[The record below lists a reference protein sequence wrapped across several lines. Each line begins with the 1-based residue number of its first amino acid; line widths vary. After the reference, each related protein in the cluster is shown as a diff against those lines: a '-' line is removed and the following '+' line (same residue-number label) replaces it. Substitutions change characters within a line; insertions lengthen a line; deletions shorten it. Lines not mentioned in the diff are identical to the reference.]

1 LGPVFSSQLWKY
13 HVFLSFRGEDTRKT
27 FVDHLYTTLVQQG
40 IFTYKDDET
49 LPQGESIGPSLVTAI
64 EESQIAIIIFS
75 KNYADS
81 SWCLDELVHIMKCKD
96 TRDQIVMPIFYD
108 VDPSEVRKQKGKYG
122 EAFAK
127 HELEKNTKVESWR
140 KALVDASNLSGWEPK
155 HIANGHESKCIE
167 TVVYT
172 ISHRLRPIST
182 SSVDDKLVGVEA
194 RMQDLISNLQIGFG
208 GKRMIGI
215 WGVGGGGKTTL
226 ASCIYD
232 KISSK
237 FDGCCFL
244 KNIQEESSNK
254 NGLTKLQAEI
264 LCDVLKLKQL
274 KLKRVEEG
282 RHMIKDRLQHRKVL
296 IVLDDVDN
304 LEHLEELA
312 GSRDWFGEGSRVLIT
327 TRDEH
332 VLTGHKVDVIHNI
345 SLLNNDESMKLF
357 CKHAPLGHKTI
368 EDYEQLSK
376 DVVSYAAGL
385 PLALRVLG
393 RFLCEKET
401 NEWRSALARLKEIP
415 DASILEVLKISF
427 DGLKPIE
434 KELFLDIACFFR
446 RGFKIERAI
455 LILDACGFHPVI
467 GIKVLVQ
474 KALITISED
483 GTFDM
488 HDLVQE
494 LAHYIVRGEYPKNP
508 EKHSRIWNAEDV
520 LTLCAMDA
528 TMELDKIEA
537 ICGHHFRSDDGCVL
551 RVAAN
556 MKKLRWISLNFERLE
571 DGLVETTHPLMP
583 ENFPPRELCCLTLC
597 GFHGKELWEGYK
609 YLPNLRMIE
618 LHELKTLIKT
628 PDFGGL
634 PNLERF
640 MVYLCFHLEE
650 IHPSFGHLEKLA
662 FVEID
667 YSRNLKMPPDISR
680 SKELETLT
688 LSGFSSGCLRKLDL
702 SQCNLGDGD
711 IRSAVGWEL
720 PNLQQLSLEGNG
732 FVRLSF
738 RFFRLPRLKC
748 LNVSY
753 SYDLV
758 ELSELPSSVAVVLA
772 DDCTSLETLGDI
784 SNCKWLWKVSLLWG
798 EKLAGDIILD
808 SMLRGNAKDYF
819 ISINLSNMDIWS
831 GPSALWVDLVKNYN
845 MSLPHDW
852 YNHFSGILMF
862 FQSNKNFYSDPN
874 IAIKV
879 GVHENFQCELG
890 QKSNETLKTHNPDT
904 YVGYVSFSSLRHTGC
919 LNSIYKIISFSL
931 DPEGLYGDGYMFR
944 AVLVPKDDTVQTT
957 KVTTDSSEFWDEEEL
972 YERKTFTI
980 QHDSNSSV
988 EFLWHPFSHFFYK

>member
-1 LGPVFSSQLWKY
+1 
-13 HVFLSFRGEDTRKT
+13 
-27 FVDHLYTTLVQQG
+27 
-40 IFTYKDDET
+40 
-49 LPQGESIGPSLVTAI
+49 
-64 EESQIAIIIFS
+64 
-75 KNYADS
+75 
-81 SWCLDELVHIMKCKD
+81 
-96 TRDQIVMPIFYD
+96 
-108 VDPSEVRKQKGKYG
+108 
-122 EAFAK
+122 
-127 HELEKNTKVESWR
+127 
-140 KALVDASNLSGWEPK
+140 
-155 HIANGHESKCIE
+155 
-167 TVVYT
+167 
-172 ISHRLRPIST
+172 
-182 SSVDDKLVGVEA
+182 
-194 RMQDLISNLQIGFG
+194 
-208 GKRMIGI
+208 
-215 WGVGGGGKTTL
+215 
-226 ASCIYD
+226 
-232 KISSK
+232 
-237 FDGCCFL
+237 
-244 KNIQEESSNK
+244 
-254 NGLTKLQAEI
+254 
-264 LCDVLKLKQL
+264 
-274 KLKRVEEG
+274 
-282 RHMIKDRLQHRKVL
+282 MIKDRLQHRKVL

-312 GSRDWFGEGSRVLIT
+312 GSRYWFGEGSRVIIT

-357 CKHAPLGHKTI
+357 CKHAPRGHKTI

-376 DVVSYAAGL
+376 DVVSYAGGL

-393 RFLCEKET
+393 RFLCDKEM

-446 RGFKIERAI
+446 RGCKIEHAI

-494 LAHYIVRGEYPKNP
+494 LAHYIVRGEYPTNP
-508 EKHSRIWNAEDV
+508 EKHSRIWKAEDV

-551 RVAAN
+551 WVAAN

-583 ENFPPRELCCLTLC
+583 ENFPPRELCCLTLR

-628 PDFGGL
+628 PDFSGL

-688 LSGFSSGCLRKLDL
+688 LSGFSSRCLRKLDL

-711 IRSAVGWEL
+711 FRSAVGWEL

-738 RFFRLPRLKC
+738 SFSRLPRLKC

-808 SMLRGNAKDYF
+808 SMFRGNAKDYF

-862 FQSNKNFYSDPN
+862 FQSNKNFDSDPN

-931 DPEGLYGDGYMFR
+931 DPEGLYGDGYKFR

-957 KVTTDSSEFWDEEEL
+957 KVATDSSEFWDEEEL

-988 EFLWHPFSHFFYK
+988 EFLWHPLGHFFYK